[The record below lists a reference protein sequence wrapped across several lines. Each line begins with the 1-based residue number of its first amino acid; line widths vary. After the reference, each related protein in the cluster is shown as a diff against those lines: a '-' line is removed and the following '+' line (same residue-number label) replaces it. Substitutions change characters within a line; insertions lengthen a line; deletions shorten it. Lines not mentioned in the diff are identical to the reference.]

1 MSNSQRIAVPG
12 HLAAG
17 LEREQAKKQ
26 KTPVPASPDSVEAMV
41 GKAYQPPKER
51 ILDPESIDKSLIER
65 MPDPT
70 GWRMV
75 ILPFRGR
82 ATTDGG
88 IVIPGKVLDDTQ
100 LQTVVGYVLKQGPL
114 CYKDEKKFP
123 AGPWCTERQW
133 IIFARYAGSR
143 FRIEGGEVRIIND
156 DEVLATIGDPNDILS
171 H

>member
-1 MSNSQRIAVPG
+1 MSSSPQIAVPG
-12 HLAAG
+12 HVAA
-17 LEREQAKKQ
+17 EIAKEKAE
-26 KTPVPASPDSVEAMV
+26 KPPIGEKVE
-41 GKAYQPPKER
+41 KAYQPPKEER
-51 ILDPESIDKSLIER
+51 VLDPENIDKSLIDR

-82 ATTDGG
+82 ATTEGG
-88 IVIPGKVLDDTQ
+88 IIIPGSVLDDTQ
-100 LQTVVGYVLKQGPL
+100 IQTVVGYVLKQGPL

-123 AGPWCTERQW
+123 EGPWCKERQW
-133 IIFARYAGSR
+133 VIFARYAGSR

-156 DEVLATIGDPNDILS
+156 DEILATIDDPNDILS